1 MEFVNA
7 FDKLSKLIKFIL
19 TFFLGWIIGGIYR
32 ILKNKKNLVVGVIWI
47 LTGGFFFIGVL
58 IDLITVVLDN
68 KYTVLV

>member
-19 TFFLGWIIGGIYR
+19 TFFLGVILGGVYR
-32 ILKNKKNLVVGVIWI
+32 ILKGRVIVGVLWI
-47 LTGGFFFIGVL
+47 LTAGFGGIGVI

>member
-32 ILKNKKNLVVGVIWI
+32 IIKGRVIVGVIWI

>member
-19 TFFLGWIIGGIYR
+19 TFFLGVILGGVYR
-32 ILKNKKNLVVGVIWI
+32 ILKGRVIVGVLWI
-47 LTGGFFFIGVL
+47 LTVGFLGIGVI

>member
-7 FDKLSKLIKFIL
+7 FDKQSKLIKFIL
-19 TFFLGWIIGGIYR
+19 TFFLGWIIGGVYR
-32 ILKNKKNLVVGVIWI
+32 ILKGRVIVGVLWI
-47 LTGGFFFIGVL
+47 LTVGFGGIGEI

>member
-19 TFFLGWIIGGIYR
+19 TFFLGVILGGVYR
-32 ILKNKKNLVVGVIWI
+32 ILKGRVIVGVLWI
-47 LTGGFFFIGVL
+47 LTAGFLGIGVL

>member
-19 TFFLGWIIGGIYR
+19 TFFLGVILGGVYR
-32 ILKNKKNLVVGVIWI
+32 ILKGRVIVGILWI
-47 LTGGFFFIGVL
+47 LTAGFFGIGVV
-58 IDLITVVLDN
+58 IDLVTVLLDN

>member
-19 TFFLGWIIGGIYR
+19 TFFFGVILGGIYR
-32 ILKNKKNLVVGVIWI
+32 IIKGRVIVGVIWI
-47 LTGGFFFIGVL
+47 LTAGFFGIGVL
-58 IDLITVVLDN
+58 IDLVTVVLDN

>member
-7 FDKLSKLIKFIL
+7 FDKQSKLIKFIL
-19 TFFLGWIIGGIYR
+19 TFFLGVILGGVYR
-32 ILKNKKNLVVGVIWI
+32 ILKGRVIVGVLWI
-47 LTGGFFFIGVL
+47 LTAGFGGIGVI